1 MLNLLSRIAE
11 VIITLVTLVINTLTS
26 FVNLITHMG
35 SYSTFVISTI
45 NTLPAVLIP
54 FATASISLYIV
65 LFILGRR

>member
-1 MLNLLSRIAE
+1 MIALLSRIAE
-11 VIITLVTLVINTLTS
+11 IIITLVTLVINTLTS
-26 FVNLITHMG
+26 FINLLTHMG

-54 FATASISLYIV
+54 FATASISLYVV

>member
-1 MLNLLSRIAE
+1 MIALLSRIAE
-11 VIITLVTLVINTLTS
+11 IIITLVTLIINTLTS
-26 FVNLITHMG
+26 FINLLTHMG

-54 FATASISLYIV
+54 FATASISLYVV